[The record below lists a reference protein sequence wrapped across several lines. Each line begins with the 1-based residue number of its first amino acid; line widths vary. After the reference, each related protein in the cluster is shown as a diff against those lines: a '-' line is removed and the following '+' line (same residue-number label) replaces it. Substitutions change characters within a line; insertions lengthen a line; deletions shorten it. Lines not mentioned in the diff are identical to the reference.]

1 MGGILKTV
9 GVPAGSALN
18 NARLERHVPTAVHDG
33 DLLELAKGAGGAR
46 LLLIIPK
53 IP

>member
-1 MGGILKTV
+1 MKT
-9 GVPAGSALN
+9 AGSTGGSVLN
-18 NARLERHVPTAVHDG
+18 NARLERNVPTAVHDG

-53 IP
+53 NP